1 MTRWQRRARL
11 MVALFAIVFAV
22 VVFFAFRRR
31 PGTAAPQPAPIDPKA
46 VVESTSG
53 HVVQVKGTRENVAV
67 DFEKQFTYKDG
78 SSRLLNVKVT
88 ATDRRDGRVFTLT
101 GKEGQVTDNPSS
113 YSIHGD
119 VRLAAQDGLTAS
131 TEHAA
136 YSDSN
141 GILHAPG
148 AARFTKGRIAGTGVG
163 MIYNKNKDTI
173 TILDKTVIHVGPDE
187 KGGSGA
193 PGTDV
198 TCETATYARK
208 EKYIRFERGVKI
220 VRGGQTT
227 ETDEATAHLSDDEK
241 RIERVELH
249 GSARVVEA
257 APAAGTLQALS
268 GRDMDLK
275 YRGDQEVLEHALITG
290 GAAIQVAGDPGTE
303 GRRIAA
309 SRIDITLAPDGSTP
323 TALVGRDAVE
333 LTFPASQGAG
343 ARTVRANALNARG
356 EPGRGLTAARF
367 TGNVEFRESV
377 PAAPSTGSG
386 RADERLARSQTLDV
400 ALKPGMADIEEAKFS
415 GAVRFEEGALT
426 TRSAA
431 ARYLVAAGTVELT
444 GSEPPP
450 GAAVPHVVNEQIA
463 VDATTINLT
472 LAGPKMKAEGTVKSV
487 LQPQKNSQT
496 TRLPSMLKQDQPVN
510 VVGDALDYDGT
521 VSKAIY
527 TGSAQLWQGDT
538 SIRAARIVIDDKA
551 GDLAASGAAGTVTT
565 SVMLEQVNATTK
577 AKERI
582 RSLGTS
588 KEFVYEDASR
598 RATYTGEAH
607 LSGPEGDMTAPRIEL
622 FLKPS
627 GDELERAEAYEN
639 VTLRETGR
647 RTTGTRMTYF
657 ADTEQYKVSG
667 SPVRVVDECGG
678 ETVGTTLTFDKT
690 HDTIVLDGKKQFRT
704 ESKGVSK
711 CGSAL

>member
-1 MTRWQRRARL
+1 MTPWQRRARVL
-11 MVALFAIVFAV
+11 VALFAIVFAV

-31 PGTAAPQPAPIDPKA
+31 PPVTAAPQLAPLDPKA
-46 VVESTSG
+46 VVESTAG
-53 HVVQVKGTRENVAV
+53 HVVQVKGTRENVAI
-67 DFEKQFTYKDG
+67 DFEKQVTYKDG
-78 SSRLLNVKVT
+78 SSRLVNVKVT
-88 ATDRRDGRVFTLT
+88 ATDRHDGHVFTLT
-101 GKEGQVTDNPSS
+101 GKEGQVTDNPSA

-148 AARFTKGRIAGTGVG
+148 AARFAKGRINGAGVG

-173 TILDKTVIHVGPDE
+173 TILDKAVIHVGPDE
-187 KGGSGA
+187 KGGAGA
-193 PGTDV
+193 DV
-198 TCETATYARK
+198 TCETATFARK
-208 EKYIRFERGVKI
+208 EKYIRFERNVKI

-227 ETDEATAHLSDDEK
+227 EADEATAHLSDDEK

-249 GSARVVEA
+249 GSARIAEV
-257 APAAGTLQALS
+257 APAAGALQGLS
-268 GRDMDLK
+268 GHDMDLK
-275 YRGDQEVLEHALITG
+275 YRGSEEVLEHALITG

-303 GRRIAA
+303 GKRIAA
-309 SRIDITLAPDGSTP
+309 TTIDITLAPDGSTP
-323 TALVGRDAVE
+323 TALVGREAVE
-333 LTFPASQGAG
+333 LAFPPQQDAA
-343 ARTVRANALNARG
+343 ARTVKANALNARG

-367 TGNVEFRESV
+367 TGRVEYREKS
-377 PAAPSTGSG
+377 GSID
-386 RADERLARSQTLDV
+386 RTARSNALDV
-400 ALKPGMADIEEAKFS
+400 ALKPGMADIEEATFN

-431 ARYLVAAGTVELT
+431 ARYVVAAGTVELT

-463 VDATTINLT
+463 VDATKIDLT
-472 LAGPKMKAEGTVKSV
+472 LAGPKMKAGGSVKSV
-487 LQPQKNSQT
+487 LQPQKGSDT
-496 TRLPSMLKQDQPVN
+496 TKLPSMLKQDQPVN

-521 VSKAIY
+521 ISKAIY
-527 TGSAQLWQGDT
+527 TGAAQLWQGDT
-538 SIRAARIVIDDKA
+538 SIRAARIVIDDKS
-551 GDLAASGAAGTVTT
+551 GDLAGSGGAGTVMT
-565 SVMLEQVNATTK
+565 SVMLEQANSTTK
-577 AKERI
+577 AKERV

-588 KEFVYEDASR
+588 KEFVYEDAIR
-598 RATYTGEAH
+598 RATYTGDAH

-627 GDELERAEAYEN
+627 GDELDRAEAYEN
-639 VTLRETGR
+639 VTLRESGR
-647 RTTGTRMTYF
+647 KTTGTRMTYF
-657 ADTEQYKVSG
+657 AETEQYKVSG

-704 ESKGVSK
+704 ESKGASK

>member
-1 MTRWQRRARL
+1 MTPWQRRARL

-22 VVFFAFRRR
+22 VVLFAFRRR
-31 PGTAAPQPAPIDPKA
+31 PSGATAPQLAPLDPKA
-46 VVESTSG
+46 VVESTAG

-67 DFEKQFTYKDG
+67 DFEKQVTYKDG
-78 SSRLLNVKVT
+78 SSRLVNVKVT
-88 ATDRRDGRVFTLT
+88 ATDRHDGRVFTLT

-119 VRLAAQDGLTAS
+119 VRLTAQDGLTAA

-141 GILHAPG
+141 GLLHAPG
-148 AARFTKGRIAGTGVG
+148 AAQFSKGRIAGTGVG

-173 TILDKTVIHVGPDE
+173 TILDKSVIHVAPDE
-187 KGGSGA
+187 KGGAGA
-193 PGTDV
+193 DV
-198 TCETATYARK
+198 TCETATFARK
-208 EKYIRFERGVKI
+208 EKYIRFERHVKI

-241 RIERVELH
+241 RIERVELR
-249 GSARVVEA
+249 GSARIGES
-257 APAAGTLQALS
+257 APAAGALQALS

-275 YRGDQEVLEHALITG
+275 YRGSEEVLEHAVITG
-290 GAAIQVAGDPGTE
+290 GAVIQLAGDPGTE

-309 SRIDITLAPDGSTP
+309 ATLDVTLAPDGSTP
-323 TALVGRDAVE
+323 TSLVGRDAVE
-333 LTFPASQGAG
+333 LTLPGEQGAA
-343 ARTVRANALNARG
+343 ARTVRANAVDARG
-356 EPGRGLTAARF
+356 EPGRGLTSARF
-367 TGNVEFRESV
+367 TGNVDFREKT
-377 PAAPSTGSG
+377 AEA
-386 RADERLARSQTLDV
+386 ERTAKSNALDA
-400 ALKPGMADIEEAKFS
+400 ALKPGMGDIEEAKFA
-415 GAVRFEEGALT
+415 GAVRFTEGAL
-426 TRSAA
+426 SARA
-431 ARYLVAAGTVELT
+431 ANARYLVPAGVVELT
-444 GSEPPP
+444 GSEAPP
-450 GAAVPHVVNEQIA
+450 GAAVPRVVNEQIA
-463 VDATTINLT
+463 VEATTINLT
-472 LAGPKMKAEGTVKSV
+472 FDGPKMKAEGNVKSV

-496 TRLPSMLKQDQPVN
+496 TKLPSMLKQDQPVN
-510 VVGDALDYDGT
+510 VVGDALDYDGSI
-521 VSKAIY
+521 SKALY

-538 SIRAARIVIDDKA
+538 SIRAARLAIDDKS
-551 GDLAASGAAGTVTT
+551 GDLAASAGTATVTT

-588 KEFVYEDASR
+588 KEFVYEDAIR
-598 RATYTGEAH
+598 RATYTGDAH

-627 GDELERAEAYEN
+627 GDELDRAEAYEN
-639 VTLRETGR
+639 VTLRESGR

-657 ADTEQYKVSG
+657 AETEQYKVWG

-678 ETVGTTLTFDKT
+678 DTVGTTLTFDKT

-704 ESKGVSK
+704 ESKGASK
-711 CGSAL
+711 CGSSAR